1 MDFGERFAVV
11 GRSGFLRGGSDE
23 IPLEVGKTVAQLTAP
38 CITAREADEEKVAPG
53 IWMLGGAGQKQ
64 SGKVPES
71 GVDAISG
78 RMLCLLFMHRLNG
91 RGHRIERGGS
101 EMKAA
106 VVPEV
111 SSTWQ
116 IKDVPQPQPG
126 ANQVLVKMHA
136 SGICYT
142 DVHLTLGHFPGPF
155 PRILGHEPVGEI
167 VAVAPDVTTRKVG
180 DRVGTA
186 WIQSTCGRC
195 EWCQRGRRM
204 FCPYLQGTGIQAQG
218 GHAEYMLMN
227 SDATYLIP
235 DKVSYEQAAPIFCA
249 GYTVYSGLRW
259 ADPQPHE
266 KVAVLGIGG
275 LGHLAVQYAKAAGFE
290 TIAISH
296 SPDKDKMIRELGA
309 DEIVRDGK
317 SLAEAGGADVIL
329 STSNSTKSMV
339 DSIQGLRP
347 DGRLV
352 AMGADAE
359 PLSVSLMDL
368 IMKRIR
374 VIGSQQNGP
383 EYLYEALDYV
393 AKAKVKTIVETYP
406 LAEAAKAYERV
417 AEGKARF
424 RAVLTM

>member
-1 MDFGERFAVV
+1 
-11 GRSGFLRGGSDE
+11 
-23 IPLEVGKTVAQLTAP
+23 
-38 CITAREADEEKVAPG
+38 
-53 IWMLGGAGQKQ
+53 
-64 SGKVPES
+64 
-71 GVDAISG
+71 
-78 RMLCLLFMHRLNG
+78 
-91 RGHRIERGGS
+91 
-101 EMKAA
+101 MKAA
-106 VVPEV
+106 VVPAV
-111 SSTWQ
+111 NSSWQ

-126 ANQVLVKMHA
+126 AGHVLVKMRA

-142 DVHLTLGHFPGPF
+142 DVHETLGHIPGQF

-167 VAVAPDVTTRKVG
+167 VAASADVSTRKVD

-204 FCPYLQGTGIQAQG
+204 FCPYLRSTGLDVQG

-227 SDATYLIP
+227 AEATYLIS

-259 ADPQPHE
+259 ADPKPNE
-266 KVAVLGIGG
+266 RVAVLGIGG
-275 LGHLAVQYAKAAGFE
+275 LGHLAVQYAKAAGFD
-290 TIAISH
+290 TIAVSH
-296 SPDKDKMIRELGA
+296 SPEKDKMIRDLGA

-317 SLAEAGGADVIL
+317 SLAAAGGADVIL
-329 STSNSTKSMV
+329 STSNSAKSMV

-352 AMGADAE
+352 TMGADAE
-359 PLSVSLMDL
+359 PISISLMDL
-368 IMKRIR
+368 ISKRIR

-383 EYLYEALDYV
+383 EYLYEALDLV
-393 AKAKVKTIVETYP
+393 AQGKVKTIVETYP
-406 LAEAAKAYERV
+406 LAEAPKAYERV
-417 AEGKARF
+417 VEGKTRF